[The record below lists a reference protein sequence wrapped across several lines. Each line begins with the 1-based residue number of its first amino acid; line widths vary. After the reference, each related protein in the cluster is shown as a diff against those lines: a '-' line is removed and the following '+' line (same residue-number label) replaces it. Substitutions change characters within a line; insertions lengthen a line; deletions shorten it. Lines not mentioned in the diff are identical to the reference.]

1 VEVVTSF
8 AISGAPTTYM
18 PCTWQRAPRK
28 KQEGKLT
35 ATALPNEMLQNMPLE
50 WIAHE
55 QSKTSE
61 RKKRA
66 KACVQRVGFRA
77 STGR

>member
-1 VEVVTSF
+1 
-8 AISGAPTTYM
+8 
-18 PCTWQRAPRK
+18 
-28 KQEGKLT
+28 
-35 ATALPNEMLQNMPLE
+35 MLQNMPLE